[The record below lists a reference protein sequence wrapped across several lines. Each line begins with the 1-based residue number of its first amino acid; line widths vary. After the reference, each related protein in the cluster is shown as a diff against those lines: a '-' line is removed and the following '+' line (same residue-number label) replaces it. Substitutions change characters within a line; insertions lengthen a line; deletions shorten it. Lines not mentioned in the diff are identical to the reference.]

1 MEERLQS
8 MLTADLL
15 NYDFNAVTLITCRSS
30 NHQMQFMAEQAP
42 RRFSF
47 SED

>member
-1 MEERLQS
+1 MEGRWLRL
-8 MLTADLL
+8 LTADLL
-15 NYDFNAVTLITCRSS
+15 NYDFNAVTLITCRGS

-42 RRFSF
+42 RRSPF